1 MANLWRRVRGRIE
14 KGHRRCLSVSTLLL
28 LPFYLNFSTI
38 VARKN
43 VISLQQILLI
53 TLLNYHR
60 RSHSSLEEEVTNIF
74 LLLKGSYFYAEKGP
88 TELSPFNEGGELQ
101 IHYHFIL
108 LSVLQQEKKGKGK
121 RTSVPV
127 NCHSWHC
134 LFSPL
139 EDTRKIILLGRPAEW

>member
-1 MANLWRRVRGRIE
+1 M
-14 KGHRRCLSVSTLLL
+14 
-28 LPFYLNFSTI
+28 
-38 VARKN
+38 ARKN

-74 LLLKGSYFYAEKGP
+74 LLLKGSYFYVEKGP

-121 RTSVPV
+121 ERPSQSIAIPGIAYSPPWRT
-127 NCHSWHC
+127 
-134 LFSPL
+134 LA
-139 EDTRKIILLGRPAEW
+139 K